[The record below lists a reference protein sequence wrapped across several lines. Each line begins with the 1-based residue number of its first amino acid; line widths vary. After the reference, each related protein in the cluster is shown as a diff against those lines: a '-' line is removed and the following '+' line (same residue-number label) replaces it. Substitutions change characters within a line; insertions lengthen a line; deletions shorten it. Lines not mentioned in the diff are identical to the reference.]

1 MGRSREQRQARRKQ
15 PQRKTQVHMHGW
27 DEADEADLS
36 HRCDVTPMCINERRA
51 VCSVLR
57 VVHVHVRDGVHVV
70 HRIVLKR
77 DVVMRKGVRN
87 VVAIRSH
94 FCIVS
99 CS

>member
-1 MGRSREQRQARRKQ
+1 
-15 PQRKTQVHMHGW
+15 MHGW
-27 DEADEADLS
+27 DDACKADLS
-36 HRCDVTPMCINERRA
+36 HKCDVTPMCINERLA

-70 HRIVLKR
+70 YRIVLKH
-77 DVVMRKGVRN
+77 DIEMREGVRN

-94 FCIVS
+94 FCVVN

>member
-15 PQRKTQVHMHGW
+15 PQRKTHVRMHGW
-27 DEADEADLS
+27 DDAYEADLS
-36 HRCDVTPMCINERRA
+36 HRCDVKPMCINERRA

-70 HRIVLKR
+70 HRIVLKH

-94 FCIVS
+94 FCIVN